1 MMKSMTGYGRRE
13 GTWKGGAVTLE
24 LRAVNH
30 RYCEMVVRLPKM
42 LSSLEDGIK
51 RAVLRRILRGRVEV
65 SIALQGQPEGV
76 KTLSLDRP
84 LAKQYYRA
92 FRELQR
98 QLGVPGAVD
107 LAMLA
112 GSREL
117 ITMTERPLGEDRQ
130 LTRMVLRLVGG
141 ALSDLEAMR
150 RREGAALARDIK
162 KRLRIIAAARAQIER
177 RMPVVVREYFSRMK
191 ARVEKLVGE
200 GKADDT
206 RLNHELA
213 SYADRCDVT
222 EELTRIRSH
231 IAQFDLAF
239 TSREP
244 VGRMLDF
251 LLQEMGREVN
261 TLGSKA
267 NDAEISLSVVRMKGE
282 LEKIREQVQ
291 NIE

>member
-117 ITMTERPLGEDRQ
+117 ITVTERPLGEDRQ

-231 IAQFDLAF
+231 LAQFDLAF
-239 TSREP
+239 KSREP